1 MLFWAFPQSL
11 KTYKKGW
18 LFDVKFQKS
27 SYETGYTATPQQYIL
42 QVCGVEG
49 CLVVFTDNIVA
60 QPDQMSFSLGVVA
73 QPAQHLEPL

>member
-1 MLFWAFPQSL
+1 MIQ
-11 KTYKKGW
+11 
-18 LFDVKFQKS
+18 V
-27 SYETGYTATPQQYIL
+27 YTATPQQYIL

-60 QPDQMSFSLGVVA
+60 QPDQMSFSPGVVA